1 MIKVI
6 SDILVLKDIKLFQN
20 DSSKN
25 YIIQLEYK
33 DLNDKFIK
41 HEFEYHYYDNAIN
54 DFLLLSKSIK
64 GGR

>member
-1 MIKVI
+1 MLNII
-6 SDILVLKDIKLFQN
+6 SDILILKDVKLFQN

-33 DLNDKFIK
+33 DLNNKFIK
-41 HEFEYHYYDNAIN
+41 HTFEYHYYDNAIN
-54 DFLLLSKSIK
+54 DFLILSNSIK